1 VSLLWP
7 CVRTTWSVELQVR
20 IYVPGGGR
28 PGCRDEHI
36 RRRAPSQ
43 WSGWHHHSWHAL
55 SEAWELP
62 IRAAFSTAAR
72 RLPVLSRPA
81 RSTTRITWS
90 GVRTTRSPK
99 SSTRASRGGVVGFTR
114 WSAACRNRP
123 SPLYAWLAWGGSCR
137 PTPPPQACSA
147 ALVLALAPRRL
158 AGAVLGGSCAGRT
171 RRGDQTRPL
180 TLARLYQA
188 RKEQAQATVAADAT
202 ALWRGAVV
210 KSMPGMLNGEVMLRG
225 VKVGDRIEVLA
236 EESGPGGAY
245 LTARNVT
252 TGQVGFYPA
261 GWVRHPERGVPAQ
274 GPVAC

>member
-1 VSLLWP
+1 MVTAAGR
-7 CVRTTWSVELQVR
+7 CRGRTLATLAEWS
-20 IYVPGGGR
+20 GR
-28 PGCRDEHI
+28 
-36 RRRAPSQ
+36 
-43 WSGWHHHSWHAL
+43 GWHHHSWHAL

-72 RLPVLSRPA
+72 RLPVLSRPG
-81 RSTTRITWS
+81 RSTTRTTWS
-90 GVRTTRSPK
+90 GVRTTCSPK

-123 SPLYAWLAWGGSCR
+123 SPHYAWLAWGGSCR
-137 PTPPPQACSA
+137 PTPRHQACSG
-147 ALVLALAPRRL
+147 ALVIALAPRRL
-158 AGAVLGGSCAGRT
+158 AGAALCGSRAGRT
-171 RRGDQTRPL
+171 RRGDQTQPL
-180 TLARLYQA
+180 TLTRLYQA
-188 RKEQAQATVAADAT
+188 RKEQAQATVAPDAT

-261 GWVRHPERGVPAQ
+261 GWVRHPERGVPAH

>member
-1 VSLLWP
+1 ML
-7 CVRTTWSVELQVR
+7 C
-20 IYVPGGGR
+20 
-28 PGCRDEHI
+28 
-36 RRRAPSQ
+36 
-43 WSGWHHHSWHAL
+43 
-55 SEAWELP
+55 
-62 IRAAFSTAAR
+62 
-72 RLPVLSRPA
+72 
-81 RSTTRITWS
+81 
-90 GVRTTRSPK
+90 
-99 SSTRASRGGVVGFTR
+99 
-114 WSAACRNRP
+114 
-123 SPLYAWLAWGGSCR
+123 
-137 PTPPPQACSA
+137 
-147 ALVLALAPRRL
+147 
-158 AGAVLGGSCAGRT
+158 GSCAGRT
-171 RRGDQTRPL
+171 RRGEQTRPL

>member
-1 VSLLWP
+1 MVWAWLAPPQLARLVRGVGAAHQSGVLYGGAAAACAVAAGSLYYAD
-7 CVRTTWSVELQVR
+7 RVERSQNNSLAEELNASEQ
-20 IYVPGGGR
+20 
-28 PGCRDEHI
+28 
-36 RRRAPSQ
+36 RRR
-43 WSGWHHHSWHAL
+43 
-55 SEAWELP
+55 
-62 IRAAFSTAAR
+62 R
-72 RLPVLSRPA
+72 R
-81 RSTTRITWS
+81 
-90 GVRTTRSPK
+90 
-99 SSTRASRGGVVGFTR
+99 FHTR

-123 SPLYAWLAWGGSCR
+123 SPLSAWLAWGGSCR
-137 PTPPPQACSA
+137 PTPRLQACSG
-147 ALVLALAPRRL
+147 ALVIALAPRRL
-158 AGAVLGGSCAGRT
+158 AGAALRGSRAGPT

-180 TLARLYQA
+180 TLTRLYQA
-188 RKEQAQATVAADAT
+188 RKEQAQATVAADAA

-261 GWVRHPERGVPAQ
+261 GWVRHPERGVPAH

>member
-1 VSLLWP
+1 MVWLAPPQLARLVRGVGAAHQSGVLYGGAAAACAVAAGSLYYADH
-7 CVRTTWSVELQVR
+7 VERSQNNSLAEELNASEQ
-20 IYVPGGGR
+20 
-28 PGCRDEHI
+28 
-36 RRRAPSQ
+36 RRRRRFHTVVRGLPEQAKPTFTR
-43 WSGWHHHSWHAL
+43 GWHG
-55 SEAWELP
+55 
-62 IRAAFSTAAR
+62 AAAVAR
-72 RLPVLSRPA
+72 PH
-81 RSTTRITWS
+81 
-90 GVRTTRSPK
+90 
-99 SSTRASRGGVVGFTR
+99 
-114 WSAACRNRP
+114 
-123 SPLYAWLAWGGSCR
+123 
-137 PTPPPQACSA
+137 QACSG